1 MTMVWMLEYNSYFIR
16 YVCTYIHTFCVYNST
31 NIVMLH
37 NMQLSKVDI
46 YMFCIVAILVMNLY
60 FPFIVNLSPIAI
72 IMGLL

>member
-1 MTMVWMLEYNSYFIR
+1 M
-16 YVCTYIHTFCVYNST
+16 YVHTFRVYNST

-37 NMQLSKVDI
+37 NMQLSKVGI
-46 YMFCIVAILVMNLY
+46 YTFCIVAILVMNLY